1 MDAPVIFEPRTY
13 RDFDDH
19 ERFKTFRVVIETSDL
34 YVKAHSN
41 LEKETKELVTKGRA
55 QVEWAIGKR
64 REFLTSLVP
73 VEEDPSDGPVALS
86 MIRAGKKAGTGPMA
100 AVAGAIAEFVGRELC
115 RLSPEVI
122 VENGGDIFL
131 HVQAPVVV
139 GLFAGKSPFSGRIG
153 LKVDATAIPL
163 GICTSSAKVGP
174 SLSLGVADAA
184 TIISRDV
191 ALADAVAT
199 GLGNR
204 VHKHSDLKAAVEW
217 ALGVPGVDAA
227 LAILGDKIAALGE
240 LELVSIPE

>member
-1 MDAPVIFEPRTY
+1 MEPVIHEPRTY
-13 RDFDDH
+13 RSFGDH
-19 ERFKTFRVVIETSDL
+19 ERFKSFRVVIETSDL

-41 LEKETKELVTKGRA
+41 LTKDTEQLIRKCRT
-55 QVEWAIGKR
+55 QVEWAIAKR
-64 REFLTSLVP
+64 EEFLTSLVP
-73 VEEDPSDGPVALS
+73 VDEGLSDGPVVLR
-86 MIRAGKKAGTGPMA
+86 MIMAAKKAGTGPMA

-131 HVQAPVVV
+131 SVQAPVTV
-139 GLFAGKSPFSGRIG
+139 GLFAGESPFSGRVG
-153 LKVDATAIPL
+153 LKVEATAIPL

-174 SLSLGVADAA
+174 SLSLGTADAA
-184 TIISRDV
+184 TVISPDV

-204 VHKHSDLKAAVEW
+204 VHKHSDLKSAVEW
-217 ALGVPGVDAA
+217 ALSIPGVIGA
-227 LAILGDKIAALGE
+227 LAVMGDKIAAQGD